1 MPISAWCTCRRREPH
16 DDSCRSV
23 TSVTHS
29 APATALTTLG
39 SCCVVLGGLVAA
51 VTEPLSLPHGSW
63 AAAYLVLVGGVAQY
77 AMGHDRR
84 QPARRPAHRSGWL
97 QLGMWNAGNA
107 LVIGGTLTG
116 TPPLVDAGSILLVI
130 GLVIAFRITT
140 GTTATARDGRRNLST
155 LAYRIVLL
163 VLTISIPIGIVLSH
177 LRHP

>member
-1 MPISAWCTCRRREPH
+1 
-16 DDSCRSV
+16 
-23 TSVTHS
+23 
-29 APATALTTLG
+29 
-39 SCCVVLGGLVAA
+39 
-51 VTEPLSLPHGSW
+51 
-63 AAAYLVLVGGVAQY
+63 
-77 AMGHDRR
+77 
-84 QPARRPAHRSGWL
+84 
-97 QLGMWNAGNA
+97 MWNAGNA